1 MTKKIDFHI
10 HTISSIKDAEFEFSL
25 EWLKK
30 YIEETDLD
38 AIAITNH
45 DLFEKK
51 NFEEIT
57 RNLGEV
63 KVYPGIELT
72 LDIGHVNIVF
82 PVACI
87 DELSNFS
94 DWLSGI
100 HQTQSDSITSEQLCA
115 QLPCWDQGIYIFEL
129 GKSKGVKEIPDVFS
143 NVVCVGGVPNQL
155 RFNIAKNNQEGLVP
169 CLFSDA
175 HATNQDSGNR
185 NKIENLKN
193 KQTYLQIDSCEF
205 EDIKKC
211 LRDKSKVSINK
222 ENLKDAINIDGV
234 NISSGL
240 NLVVGKRGTGKTYF
254 LNKIKEYSDD
264 ECYEIKQF
272 ETARADEYIEK
283 QRKEQGVKEFSL
295 WQERYTKEFS
305 KIKAYIQDMHNE
317 TNDIEKFLVDV
328 KRFANEMARSNS
340 SQKYLLFQET
350 EFELPNIDYIRNAL
364 KNIKEVIDNK
374 EIWSLLK
381 NNSQKKSHFIEVY
394 SELRDIY
401 LKYRQ
406 DSELK
411 QKINEIMRNVKST
424 ITAWIGIDNVQ
435 ECSVNKV
442 IEKQQLEKK
451 IDSFLK
457 TIVVETPLKN
467 DRLHG
472 YKYE

>member
-381 NNSQKKSHFIEVY
+381 NNSQKNLTLSKFTQN
-394 SELRDIY
+394 L
-401 LKYRQ
+401 
-406 DSELK
+406 
-411 QKINEIMRNVKST
+411 
-424 ITAWIGIDNVQ
+424 GI
-435 ECSVNKV
+435 
-442 IEKQQLEKK
+442 
-451 IDSFLK
+451 F
-457 TIVVETPLKN
+457 T
-467 DRLHG
+467 
-472 YKYE
+472 